1 MLGTRSL
8 ARPASPKDVKA
19 LRLKPEAEEVLTQLK
34 YVEHVT
40 CICLAAP
47 NDLQGLL
54 SQCQYPTAEQ
64 EIEDQVPTEILLTMT
79 KSIFSQGWAA
89 TSL

>member
-1 MLGTRSL
+1 MLGIISL

-19 LRLKPEAEEVLTQLK
+19 LRLKQEAEEVVLTQLK

-40 CICLAAP
+40 CICFAAP

-64 EIEDQVPTEILLTMT
+64 
-79 KSIFSQGWAA
+79 G
-89 TSL
+89 